1 MTVGER
7 PLARR
12 GEDRRRLL
20 VRAAFDAIAEK
31 GFEGL
36 RLRAVAA
43 HAGIDH
49 STLHYYFP
57 TRQDLVAAVV
67 EFATSQFRTT
77 THDSGAPAERLSTHL
92 ATLARMLRQQPAL
105 FTVLR
110 EVDLRAI
117 RDPSV
122 REIVDRYEQGWRV
135 ALADVLRAGAWPA
148 SDVDSTVDLVIATVK
163 GVSFT
168 PGSATEVLDQ
178 LGSLLASPGS
188 VRETSAK
195 EQT

>member
-7 PLARR
+7 ALPRR

-20 VRAAFDAIAEK
+20 VRAAFDVIAEK

-36 RLRAVAA
+36 RLREVAA
-43 HAGIDH
+43 QVGIDH

-67 EFATSQFRTT
+67 EFATSQFWTT
-77 THDSGAPAERLSTHL
+77 TPGRGAPTERLATHL
-92 ATLARMLRQQPAL
+92 TTLARMIQQQPAL

-110 EVDLRAI
+110 EVDLRAS
-117 RDPSV
+117 RDPAV
-122 REIVDRYEQGWRV
+122 RDIVDRYEQGWRV
-135 ALADVLRAGAWPA
+135 ALVDVFRAGSWPA
-148 SDVDSTVDLVIATVK
+148 SGVGSAVALVIATVK
-163 GVSFT
+163 GVSLT
-168 PGSATEVLDQ
+168 PDSATEVLDQ
-178 LGSLLASPGS
+178 LGSLLA
-188 VRETSAK
+188 K